1 MLIDDKKHV
10 DTKQRFESE
19 NQDKNIIFYK
29 KKSWMFAFI

>member
-10 DTKQRFESE
+10 DSNQRFESE
-19 NQDKNIIFYK
+19 NQVKNIIFYK